1 MKSIF
6 LLLAF
11 TVVCTHY
18 LLAQTL
24 SPAENLLVNNKA
36 VSTGHIGITVY
47 DPATKTYLYNYNG
60 DKNFIP
66 ASNMKLFT
74 LYAGLKHLGDS
85 VLAAGIIDT
94 DTALYFLPAA
104 DPGFLLP
111 EFAFQP
117 LLDTLVRTNKPIYYI
132 NNTWADTPFGEGWMW
147 DDYNGPYQPERSAL
161 PIYGNLITIDYYG
174 TKKQTITPA
183 YFKDSLQPSS
193 VKNVLDEIQRSEY
206 KNLLFVNDDATA
218 AKTYSIPF
226 ITYNGNTNLAVLQ
239 QVIGKEIKSINSNFL
254 KASVQ
259 PIMGIPTDTL
269 FMLMM
274 HRSDNFFAEQTL
286 LMVSN
291 ALSGKMQSKAA
302 INQVLSEDLNGIPQ
316 LPNWVDGS
324 GLSRY
329 NLCTPQSL
337 VFLLDK
343 LQQSF
348 GLEKMKQLLP
358 TGGEGTLE
366 NYYQKYAGRLF
377 AKTGTLSNNTSL
389 SGYVITNK
397 NKLLIFSLL
406 ANNYS
411 GKGTPVK
418 QAFEAFISTLIE
430 NN

>member
-1 MKSIF
+1 
-6 LLLAF
+6 
-11 TVVCTHY
+11 
-18 LLAQTL
+18 
-24 SPAENLLVNNKA
+24 
-36 VSTGHIGITVY
+36 
-47 DPATKTYLYNYNG
+47 
-60 DKNFIP
+60 
-66 ASNMKLFT
+66 
-74 LYAGLKHLGDS
+74 
-85 VLAAGIIDT
+85 
-94 DTALYFLPAA
+94 
-104 DPGFLLP
+104 
-111 EFAFQP
+111 
-117 LLDTLVRTNKPIYYI
+117 
-132 NNTWADTPFGEGWMW
+132 
-147 DDYNGPYQPERSAL
+147 
-161 PIYGNLITIDYYG
+161 
-174 TKKQTITPA
+174 
-183 YFKDSLQPSS
+183 
-193 VKNVLDEIQRSEY
+193 
-206 KNLLFVNDDATA
+206 
-218 AKTYSIPF
+218 
-226 ITYNGNTNLAVLQ
+226 
-239 QVIGKEIKSINSNFL
+239 
-254 KASVQ
+254 
-259 PIMGIPTDTL
+259 MGIPTDTL

-337 VFLLDK
+337 IFLLDK

-418 QAFEAFISTLIE
+418 QAFETFISTLIE